1 MAGRYWEDFQVGEVI
16 DSPET
21 YEITRERL
29 LAFAA
34 EFDPQPMHTDEAA
47 AAAGPF
53 GELVASGWQTLAVT
67 MRLLVGSPLF
77 ESGQVVGV
85 GLDQIRWLKPV
96 RPGDVVRARAEI
108 LSMRPS
114 GSRPNQGFLVARIT
128 TLTDEKAV
136 ASYEVT
142 MMVPRR
148 PA

>member
-1 MAGRYWEDFQVGEVI
+1 VGEVI

-77 ESGQVVGV
+77 DSGQVVGV

-96 RPGDVVRARAEI
+96 RPGDFLRARAEI

-114 GSRPNQGFLVARIT
+114 ASRPSQGFLVARIT
-128 TLTDEKAV
+128 TLADEKAV

>member
-1 MAGRYWEDFQVGEVI
+1 VAGRYWEDFEVGEVI
-16 DSPET
+16 DSPEA

-29 LAFAA
+29 LDFAT

-47 AAAGPF
+47 AVAGPF

-96 RPGDVVRARAEI
+96 RPGDVLRARGEI

-128 TLTDEKAV
+128 TLTDGTAV
-136 ASYEVT
+136 AAYDVT

-148 PA
+148 EA

>member
-1 MAGRYWEDFQVGEVI
+1 MAGRYWEDFDVGEVI
-16 DSPET
+16 DSPAT
-21 YEITRERL
+21 YELTRERL
-29 LAFAA
+29 LEFAA

-53 GELVASGWQTLAVT
+53 GELVASGWQTLAAT
-67 MRLLVGSPLF
+67 MRLMVGSALF

-85 GLDQIRWLKPV
+85 GVDQIRWLKPV
-96 RPGDVVRARAEI
+96 RPGDVLRARAEI

-128 TLTDEKAV
+128 TLTDGSAA